1 MILHKSSYHYHYQIC
16 VKKKMTIHIRDKCEE
31 RPIYKIY
38 MENRHSK
45 QKKKKKKMREFYR
58 VFA

>member
-45 QKKKKKKMREFYR
+45 QKKKKKNER
-58 VFA
+58 VL